1 MSSHKKALTD
11 EELLAQFES
20 LDTEDA
26 STLSAPSRPSASA
39 AAPADDDD
47 PFADLTTQLAAPR
60 ASRPSTPRLSSS
72 TTSGTNRSPKRA
84 GGPETHTPASSSGP
98 PSGRTSEDR
107 LRSTINPPRKSG
119 ESMRSFHQSFT
130 PNADAERPTEQT
142 RAERREETSVPVAP
156 AANGGGGGGWWGS
169 VFNVA
174 SAAVK
179 QAEAAVKEIQ
189 KNEEA
194 MRWAEQVKGNVK
206 GLRGIGTDL
215 TSRALPTFTNFLSHI
230 APPISAHER
239 LQIHTTHD
247 LVSYPSLDPLIYSTF
262 ARVMSQVEGGDL
274 LVIQRGSEST
284 ARRRRSSSELGYRGG
299 L

>member
-130 PNADAERPTEQT
+130 PNADAERPTEQI

-156 AANGGGGGGWWGS
+156 AANG
-169 VFNVA
+169 
-174 SAAVK
+174 
-179 QAEAAVKEIQ
+179 
-189 KNEEA
+189 
-194 MRWAEQVKGNVK
+194 
-206 GLRGIGTDL
+206 
-215 TSRALPTFTNFLSHI
+215 
-230 APPISAHER
+230 
-239 LQIHTTHD
+239 
-247 LVSYPSLDPLIYSTF
+247 
-262 ARVMSQVEGGDL
+262 
-274 LVIQRGSEST
+274 
-284 ARRRRSSSELGYRGG
+284 
-299 L
+299 